1 MKPEKKLNLPVEDTD
16 ELMEPTGT
24 DEPVE
29 VENGDAAGEAINAY
43 NAQCA
48 VEGTRMQHMKG
59 MQLQFEALPAKY
71 STTHLGVACLYVHQ
85 SISGSSTPANVFP
98 FNQVLDATDIQLVE
112 MFGGGTLISAA
123 ATLLA
128 SGRF

>member
-16 ELMEPTGT
+16 EQDDPTGT
-24 DEPVE
+24 NEPVE
-29 VENGDAAGEAINAY
+29 VENGDAAGEA
-43 NAQCA
+43 
-48 VEGTRMQHMKG
+48 VHTGGPVPDERMRHLQG

-71 STTHLGVACLYVHQ
+71 STTHLGVACMYVHQ
-85 SISGSSTPANVFP
+85 SITDSRTPANVP
-98 FNQVLDATDIQLVE
+98 PYNQFLDATDIALVE